1 MAEENTTPDID
12 LVCDSLEFYDKNTEK
27 YKKII
32 DKITFVK
39 FEESINDHEH
49 NYIYLYDEDKNELF
63 NSRYE
68 YIGLFEPKINIWT
81 WAWAIP
87 AINKKNTNIVRKLL
101 MYGTELDPQQNF
113 LKSELITSRFKINN
127 NIQLD
132 IHASIA
138 SYLSK
143 KQVVFKMKQ
152 FKNKQVKNNLINIK
166 YPEYFTK
173 TSLSSSDEENNDD
186 EENNNYVEYY
196 LFLLDNITP
205 SK

>member
-12 LVCDSLEFYDKNTEK
+12 LVRDSLEFYDKNTEK

-32 DKITFVK
+32 DNVTFVK

-101 MYGTELDPQQNF
+101 MYGTELDSQQNF

-127 NIQLD
+127 SIQLD

-143 KQVVFKMKQ
+143 KPMIFKMKQ
-152 FKNKQVKNNLINIK
+152 FKNKEIKNNLINIK
-166 YPEYFTK
+166 YPDYSK
-173 TSLSSSDEENNDD
+173 KILTSDIDVNEQSTED
-186 EENNNYVEYY
+186 YIEYY
-196 LFLLDNITP
+196 LFLLDN
-205 SK
+205 K

>member
-1 MAEENTTPDID
+1 MIRIQ
-12 LVCDSLEFYDKNTEK
+12 KNI
-27 YKKII
+27 KKLI
-32 DKITFVK
+32 DKITYVK

-49 NYIYLYDEDKNELF
+49 NYIYLYDEDKKELL

-68 YIGLFEPKINIWT
+68 HIGLYEPKINIWT

-101 MYGTELDPQQNF
+101 MYGTELDSQQNF

-127 NIQLD
+127 SIQLD

-143 KQVVFKMKQ
+143 KPMIFKMKQ
-152 FKNKQVKNNLINIK
+152 FKNKEIKNNLINIK
-166 YPEYFTK
+166 YPDYSK
-173 TSLSSSDEENNDD
+173 KILTSDIDVNEQSTED
-186 EENNNYVEYY
+186 YIEYY
-196 LFLLDNITP
+196 LFLLDN
-205 SK
+205 K